1 MNNTIHYES
10 SPSVIQQSDG
20 TLQIDH
26 LPCSSKKYIENDI
39 DLDTSWIQD
48 VSRLHRVN
56 DLMEREE
63 MNCISIQTIYINSKQ
78 EIEKTE
84 KETIELRKIN
94 STQKY
99 KIGITNEQLLHFIQ
113 KKKNTLFTKKY
124 KLDNVLLYNIDIE
137 PTHIHKY
144 VNENYTDNTTL
155 VSVPIVKD
163 IVIPPSLLIFHS
175 IQTLYC
181 IFIECQPVLKSIL
194 KNGNDSGN
202 KSTKHTKKVKIM
214 DKPTTIKKTAKNMAA
229 TV

>member
-1 MNNTIHYES
+1 MNNKIYYETPHSDVEQSYITSYEGES
-10 SPSVIQQSDG
+10 SCV
-20 TLQIDH
+20 
-26 LPCSSKKYIENDI
+26 NDI
-39 DLDTSWIQD
+39 DLDTSWMQD
-48 VSRLHRVN
+48 VSQLHRVN

-63 MNCISIQTIYINSKQ
+63 MNCISIQTIYINNKQ

-113 KKKNTLFTKKY
+113 KKKNTLSTKKY

-144 VNENYTDNTTL
+144 VNENYMDNTTL

-181 IFIECQPVLKSIL
+181 IFIEYEPALKSIL
-194 KNGNDSGN
+194 KNGNDCGN
-202 KSTKHTKKVKIM
+202 KSAKYTKKVKIM
-214 DKPTTIKKTAKNMAA
+214 DKPTTVKKTAKNMAS
-229 TV
+229 TL